1 MLKCKDQIINGQE
14 KGLASFVS
22 SFAIIRKLKTIRSTT
37 KSWMSLLI
45 WMNNGKFVLPGKLES
60 LLYAG
65 GMEFYSLI
73 FRNIKQV
80 DTFGRCHQLWRNSG
94 TGGVYHL
101 LRIFSGRPWEDR
113 WAGFWRI
120 DDVVHCVI
128 HRIRIGINVNIQYL
142 KLFVKWY
149 W

>member
-60 LLYAG
+60 LLCAG
-65 GMEFYSLI
+65 GMEFYGLI

-80 DTFGRCHQLWRNSG
+80 DTFGRCHQIVKKLRNWGSLSPSPYLLWK
-94 TGGVYHL
+94 TLGGPMSWVLENRRCCSLCDSPNQNRYQCQYTV
-101 LRIFSGRPWEDR
+101 FK
-113 WAGFWRI
+113 
-120 DDVVHCVI
+120 VI
-128 HRIRIGINVNIQYL
+128 C
-142 KLFVKWY
+142 
-149 W
+149 